1 MSDYARVRTS
11 GQWSADDG
19 AEAVRVA
26 GVECCATP
34 DGAEWSGRR
43 RRTPIAMFGRSER
56 RSLLSSAD
64 VQMPVQ
70 KAVQLA
76 LVGTRRAVALYDW
89 DSRARADHGIVDDS
103 GGDLRFRAGDI
114 LDINPDQLA
123 VAAGGGAGG
132 GPWVAGACQSN
143 GTSGIF
149 PSEWVEMLE
158 TYLDEMVSA
167 SLRENLLGEVT
178 REKYVY
184 HMLAEH
190 YATRERVLLGSA
202 LGLVGL
208 GSFLSFL
215 AVSDGGFGRW
225 LASWSP
231 VFVGWLC
238 ASAAALKSLHYA
250 LGWHLR
256 AECFGLVRP
265 ATLPATR
272 IRRRLPKISR
282 RPSRVSLRRRRR
294 VRTQPSRTG

>member
-1 MSDYARVRTS
+1 MTIVSLAPAASSSRGPRGMSDYARVRTS

-19 AEAVRVA
+19 AEEAVRVA

-56 RSLLSSAD
+56 RSILSSAD

-215 AVSDGGFGRW
+215 SVSDGGFGRW
-225 LASWSP
+225 LAGWSP

-256 AECFGLVRP
+256 AECFGLVRLLHHP
-265 ATLPATR
+265 P
-272 IRRRLPKISR
+272 
-282 RPSRVSLRRRRR
+282 
-294 VRTQPSRTG
+294 